1 MPDREL
7 RWMRL
12 DNAAKIYPA
21 AKRRNWSN
29 MFRLSA
35 TLREPVDP
43 AVLQSAL
50 NVTVKR
56 FPSIA
61 VRIRRGMFWY
71 YLEEL
76 EHAPDIA
83 YEAPCPLAHRKFSDI
98 RRCAFRVLYYENRIA
113 VEFFHALTDG
123 SGGLVFLKTL
133 TAEYLTQKHG
143 ITITS
148 GNGVL
153 DRYEEPDDQELEDS
167 FLQNE
172 GPVSKSRREATAY
185 QLTGTREPDGYLNL
199 ITGIL
204 DVREALALAKRYGVS
219 LTTFMVS
226 VMILS
231 ILDIQNR
238 HVPERRRQK
247 PVKVLVPVNLRKFFD
262 SRTLR
267 NFALY
272 VTPGIDPKMG
282 NYTLEEVLR
291 TVHHQMGVELTQ
303 KQMSARITV
312 NVRAEKSWAL
322 KVIPLFMKNA
332 AMKLVYNMVGEKK
345 SCVTFS
351 NLGAAM
357 LPQEMTPYV
366 DRLDFVLG
374 SQAICPNN
382 CGALSYGDH
391 LIINFTRNIK
401 EAELEREFF
410 TRLRRLGLSVYI
422 ESNQR

>member
-1 MPDREL
+1 MKRPI
-7 RWMRL
+7 RL
-12 DNAAKIYPA
+12 HIGNFRISGAARSAYYTMKIVSLWSFFTRLQMGA
-21 AKRRNWSN
+21 A
-29 MFRLSA
+29 
-35 TLREPVDP
+35 
-43 AVLQSAL
+43 
-50 NVTVKR
+50 
-56 FPSIA
+56 
-61 VRIRRGMFWY
+61 
-71 YLEEL
+71 
-76 EHAPDIA
+76 
-83 YEAPCPLAHRKFSDI
+83 
-98 RRCAFRVLYYENRIA
+98 
-113 VEFFHALTDG
+113 
-123 SGGLVFLKTL
+123 GLVFLKTL

-303 KQMSARITV
+303 SR
-312 NVRAEKSWAL
+312 
-322 KVIPLFMKNA
+322 
-332 AMKLVYNMVGEKK
+332 
-345 SCVTFS
+345 
-351 NLGAAM
+351 
-357 LPQEMTPYV
+357 
-366 DRLDFVLG
+366 
-374 SQAICPNN
+374 
-382 CGALSYGDH
+382 
-391 LIINFTRNIK
+391 
-401 EAELEREFF
+401 
-410 TRLRRLGLSVYI
+410 
-422 ESNQR
+422 